1 MRLGAFLRS
10 TVAAI
15 CILGVATPSM
25 SISAEPRRV
34 SQSASGKSAQHKPA
48 PRRAAAPR
56 PVAPAGLQVRI
67 AQAPDFTRLEFPGSR
82 GMQAHR
88 DGTAVVLRFPRDA
101 NPNLSSL
108 NVGPPRW
115 VKGAQA
121 RHVGGVV
128 EIVVALS
135 DDADFRAGN
144 ADGDDFI
151 NLFARQEAAPA
162 PAPVAAAVPNRPNPM
177 PAGGVVPVKLDRVA
191 GQVQL
196 SFDWANPAGA
206 AVFRRGEAVWV
217 VFDAPA
223 RLDIG
228 KLPASTPQYRNIQV
242 FKGPDYAALR
252 ISTPQG
258 APFYA
263 DGVGS
268 NWTIAL
274 GAGSQDSPD
283 LVHVARDDNAS
294 PATLTANVAGAT
306 RIAWVSDPAVGDRL
320 GVVTALAPSK
330 GLPSRRD
337 YVEMALL
344 QSATGLAVES
354 YSGDLQMT
362 AAGDIVRIGRPKGLL
377 LSSTSSGQA
386 LADAGAGAPQ
396 AMSMPALID
405 PEHWSKT
412 GSGGFTARYD
422 ALLGAVSAAG
432 GADVKSYDTAA
443 RMALARFLV
452 GTNLSFEAIG
462 VLNAAGRAHQTLM
475 GDGEFR
481 GLRGVA
487 KVLARRY
494 AEAETDFASP
504 VLADDPS
511 AALWRGYIASKTGQW
526 TDANQR
532 FAEGARALNMFPA
545 LWQAR
550 FQGAQA
556 EAAVGVGAPETAIRL
571 INQALKLPNIPVE
584 DQLELRLI
592 LAKAF
597 EAKNDSRAL
606 PVFQA
611 ISRSGIDRLAAPA
624 TLHAIQLRLA
634 KNQITADVAAKGLDQ
649 LRFRWRGDGVELDTI
664 RALGQLQIR
673 QGRYREALEVLHSAS
688 NVQSDLPQ
696 AVALRNDLNTTFRTL
711 FLDGLA
717 DGMQPIQ
724 AVGLFYDFQDLT
736 PIGVDGDQMVRN
748 LVRRLVDVDLLD
760 EAAKLLKYQV
770 DNRLNGVPKA
780 QVATDLAWIYLMDRK
795 PESALDTINATRTTI
810 LPPALNAERR
820 VATARALMGLGR
832 YDAALEV
839 IESDKG
845 RDAEDVRAE
854 IAWKQHTWPQ
864 AGALYE
870 RALADRWKT
879 PGVLSPADES
889 KLLRSAV
896 AFSLADD
903 DASLG
908 RLRQRYGGFV
918 EGARNPDGLRVAL
931 AGADPGSISSTDF
944 SKVTADNEAFNGW
957 VAKMKDRFRAQAS
970 NRGA

>member
-10 TVAAI
+10 SVAAI
-15 CILGVATPSM
+15 CILGVMAPSV
-25 SISAEPRRV
+25 SISA
-34 SQSASGKSAQHKPA
+34 A
-48 PRRAAAPR
+48 PRRAAAAKPAPPR
-56 PVAPAGLQVRI
+56 GLVI
-67 AQAPDFTRLEFPGSR
+67 KVAQAPDFTRLEFPGSR

-88 DGTAVVLRFPRDA
+88 EGATLVLRFPRDA
-101 NPNLSSL
+101 SPNLTPL
-108 NVGPPRW
+108 TVGPPRW
-115 VKGAQA
+115 VKTASA

-128 EIVVALS
+128 EIVVSLS

-144 ADGDDFI
+144 ADGDDFV
-151 NLFARQEAAPA
+151 NLYARAAPA
-162 PAPVAAAVPNRPNPM
+162 AAPTAPVAAEAPRRLNPM
-177 PAGGVVPVKLDRVA
+177 PAGGVVPVKFSKA
-191 GQVQL
+191 SGQVQL

-228 KLPASTPQYRNIQV
+228 RLPSSTAQYRGIQV
-242 FKGPDYAALR
+242 FKGADYAALR
-252 ISTPQG
+252 IATPQG
-258 APFYA
+258 VPFYA
-263 DGVGS
+263 NGVGS
-268 NWTIAL
+268 NWTISL
-274 GAGSQDSPD
+274 GAGIQDTGD
-283 LVHVARDDNAS
+283 LIRVARDDNAT
-294 PATLTANVAGAT
+294 PATLTAMVAGTT
-306 RIAWVSDPAVGDRL
+306 RTLWVSDPAVGDRIA
-320 GVVTALAPSK
+320 VATALAPSK

-354 YSGDLQMT
+354 YSGDLNMT
-362 AAGDIVRIGRPKGLL
+362 AAGDIVSIGRPKGLL
-377 LSSTSSGQA
+377 LSSAASAQPGDSIVGS
-386 LADAGAGAPQ
+386 PQ
-396 AMSMPALID
+396 AMAMPALID
-405 PEHWSKT
+405 PEHWGKT
-412 GSGGFTARYD
+412 GTGGFVARYN
-422 ALLGAVSAAG
+422 ALLGAIPAASD
-432 GADVKSYDTAA
+432 GAGKGDDTAA

-452 GTNLSFEAIG
+452 GSNLSYEAIG

-475 GDGEFR
+475 GDAEFR
-481 GLRGVA
+481 GLRGVS

-494 AEAETDFASP
+494 AEAEADFSSP

-511 AALWRGYIASKTGQW
+511 AALWRGYISSKTGQW
-526 TDANQR
+526 ADANAR
-532 FAEGARALNMFPA
+532 FVDGAQALSMFPA

-550 FQGAQA
+550 FLGAQA
-556 EAAVGVGAPETAIRL
+556 EAAVGGGAPDTAIRL
-571 INQALKLPNIPVE
+571 VNQALKLPNIPVE
-584 DQLELRLI
+584 DQLELRLT

-597 EAKNDSRAL
+597 EAKGDSRAL

-611 ISRSGIDRLAAPA
+611 IARSGIDRLAAPA

-634 KNQITADVAAKGLDQ
+634 KNQISADVAAKGLDQ

-673 QGRYREALEVLHSAS
+673 QGRYREALEVLHSAGNS
-688 NVQSDLPQ
+688 QPDLPQ
-696 AVALRNDLNTTFRTL
+696 AVALRNDLNTAFRSL

-736 PIGVDGDQMVRN
+736 PIGADGDQMVRN

-770 DNRLNGVPKA
+770 DNRLDGVPKA

-795 PESALDTINATRTTI
+795 PESALAAINDTRTTV
-810 LPPALNAERR
+810 LPPALNTERR
-820 VATARALMGLGR
+820 LATARALLGLGR

-839 IESDKG
+839 IEGDKG
-845 RDAEDVRAE
+845 RDAEDVRAD

-864 AGALYE
+864 AGLLYE
-870 RALADRWKT
+870 RALGDRWKT
-879 PGVLSPADES
+879 QGALNTNEEA
-889 KLLRSAV
+889 KLLRAGV

-908 RLRQRYGGFV
+908 RLRQRYNGFID
-918 EGARNPDGLRVAL
+918 GARNPDGLRVAL
-931 AGADPGSISSTDF
+931 AGADPAALSGDDF
-944 SKVTADNEAFNGW
+944 SRVTADNEAFNGW

-970 NRGA
+970 S

>member
-15 CILGVATPSM
+15 CILGVAAPSVSM
-25 SISAEPRRV
+25 S
-34 SQSASGKSAQHKPA
+34 
-48 PRRAAAPR
+48 AAPR
-56 PVAPAGLQVRI
+56 HVAKPAAAKLITSRGLVVRV

-88 DGTAVVLRFPRDA
+88 DGATLVLRFPRDA
-101 NPNLSSL
+101 DPNLTSL
-108 NVGPPRW
+108 TVGPPRW
-115 VKGAQA
+115 VKTAQT

-128 EIVVALS
+128 EIVVSLS

-144 ADGDDFI
+144 ADGDDFVD
-151 NLFARQEAAPA
+151 LFARAPTAAAAPSTDIALVA
-162 PAPVAAAVPNRPNPM
+162 PRRPNPT
-177 PAGGVVPVKLDRVA
+177 PASGVVPVKFSKA
-191 GQVQL
+191 GGQVQL
-196 SFDWANPAGA
+196 SFDWAAPAGA

-228 KLPASTPQYRNIQV
+228 RLPSGTAQYRNIQV

-252 ISTPQG
+252 IATPQG

-274 GAGSQDSPD
+274 GAGFQDSPE
-283 LVHVARDDNAS
+283 LVRVARDDTAS
-294 PATLTANVAGAT
+294 PATLTANVAGT
-306 RIAWVSDPAVGDRL
+306 TKVLWVADPAVGDRL
-320 GVVTALAPSK
+320 AVATALAPSK

-362 AAGDIVRIGRPKGLL
+362 ADGDIVRIGRPKGLL
-377 LSSTSSGQA
+377 LSSAASGQPS
-386 LADAGAGAPQ
+386 DGMVGAPQ
-396 AMSMPALID
+396 AMAMPALID
-405 PEHWSKT
+405 PEHWAKT
-412 GSGGFTARYD
+412 GSGGFLARYN
-422 ALLGAVSAAG
+422 ALLGAIPAASD
-432 GADVKSYDTAA
+432 GAGKGDDTAA

-452 GTNLSFEAIG
+452 GSNLSYEAIG

-475 GDGEFR
+475 GDAEFR

-511 AALWRGYIASKTGQW
+511 AALWRGYVASKTGQW
-526 TDANQR
+526 VDANAR
-532 FAEGARALNMFPA
+532 FVDGARALNMFPA
-545 LWQAR
+545 VWQAR
-550 FQGAQA
+550 FLGAQA
-556 EAAVGVGAPETAIRL
+556 EASVGGGAPDTAIRL
-571 INQALKLPNIPVE
+571 VNQALKLPNVPVE
-584 DQLELRLI
+584 DQLELRLT

-597 EAKNDSRAL
+597 EAKGDARAL

-611 ISRSGIDRLAAPA
+611 IARSGIDRLAAPA

-634 KNQITADVAAKGLDQ
+634 RNQISADLAAKGLDQ
-649 LRFRWRGDGVELDTI
+649 LRFRWRGDGAELETI
-664 RALGQLQIR
+664 RALGQLQIK
-673 QGRYREALEVLHSAS
+673 QGRYREALEVLHSAG
-688 NVQSDLPQ
+688 NNLPDLPQ
-696 AVALRNDLNTTFRTL
+696 AVALRNDLNTAFRAL

-736 PIGVDGDQMVRN
+736 PIGADGDQMVRN

-795 PESALDTINATRTTI
+795 PESALDSINDTRTTV

-820 VATARALMGLGR
+820 LATSRALMGLGR

-845 RDAEDVRAE
+845 RDAEDIRADV
-854 IAWKQHTWPQ
+854 AWKQHTWPQ
-864 AGALYE
+864 AGLMYE
-870 RALADRWKT
+870 RALGDRWKT
-879 PGVLSPADES
+879 PGILNTNEEA
-889 KLLRSAV
+889 KLLRAGV

-903 DASLG
+903 DVSLG
-908 RLRQRYGGFV
+908 RLRQRYSGFID
-918 EGARNPDGLRVAL
+918 GARNPDGLRVAL
-931 AGADPGSISSTDF
+931 AGADPASLSSDDF
-944 SKVTADNEAFNGW
+944 SRVTADNEAFNGW

-970 NRGA
+970 G

>member
-1 MRLGAFLRS
+1 MKLGATLRS

-15 CILGVATPSM
+15 CILGVLTPSV
-25 SISAEPRRV
+25 SISAAPRH
-34 SQSASGKSAQHKPA
+34 ASKPA
-48 PRRAAAPR
+48 PRKAAAAR
-56 PVAPAGLQVRI
+56 PAAKPAAPAGLQVRV

-82 GMQAHR
+82 GMQAR
-88 DGTAVVLRFPRDA
+88 REGTAVVLRFPREGD
-101 NPNLSSL
+101 PNLSGL

-121 RHVGGVV
+121 RHVGGVL
-128 EIVVALS
+128 ELVVALS

-151 NLFARQEAAPA
+151 NLFARQQVAGA
-162 PAPVAAAVPNRPNPM
+162 PAPVAVVQPNRPNPM
-177 PAGGVVPVKLDRVA
+177 PANGAVPVKFSKVA

-228 KLPASTPQYRNIQV
+228 KLPASTPQYRNIQA

-263 DGVGS
+263 EGVGS
-268 NWTIAL
+268 NWTISL
-274 GAGSQDSPD
+274 GAGAQDTPD
-283 LVHVARDDNAS
+283 LIHVARDDNAT
-294 PATLTANVAGAT
+294 PATLTATVAGT
-306 RIAWVSDPAVGDRL
+306 TKVVWVSDPAVGDRIA
-320 GVVTALAPSK
+320 VAAALAPSK

-354 YSGDLQMT
+354 YSGDLQMS
-362 AAGDIVRIGRPKGLL
+362 ADGDIVRMGRPKGLL
-377 LSSTSSGQA
+377 LSSSASGQGQ
-386 LADAGAGAPQ
+386 ADAGGGAPQ
-396 AMSMPALID
+396 ALAMPALID
-405 PEHWSKT
+405 PEHWAKT
-412 GSGGFTARYD
+412 GTGGFMTRYD
-422 ALLGAVSAAG
+422 ALLGAVPAASG
-432 GADVKSYDTAA
+432 GDGKGDDTAA
-443 RMALARFLV
+443 RMALARFLI
-452 GTNLSFEAIG
+452 GSNLSYEAIG
-462 VLNAAGRAHQTLM
+462 VLNAAGRVHQTLM
-475 GDGEFR
+475 GDAEFR

-494 AEAETDFASP
+494 AEAEADFSSP
-504 VLADDPS
+504 VLSDDPS
-511 AALWRGYIASKTGQW
+511 AALWRGYVASKIGQW
-526 TDANQR
+526 TDANQH
-532 FAEGARALNMFPA
+532 FADGARALNMFPA

-550 FQGAQA
+550 FLGAQA
-556 EAAVGVGAPETAIRL
+556 EAAVGVGAPESAIRL

-584 DQLELRLI
+584 DQLELRLT

-597 EAKNDSRAL
+597 EAKGDGRAL
-606 PVFQA
+606 PMFQA
-611 ISRSGIDRLAAPA
+611 ISRCGIDRLAAPA

-634 KNQITADVAAKGLDQ
+634 KNQISADVAAKGLDQ
-649 LRFRWRGDGVELDTI
+649 LRYRWRGDSVELDTI

-673 QGRYREALEVLHSAS
+673 QGRYREALEVLHSAG
-688 NVQSDLPQ
+688 NVQEGTPQ
-696 AVALRNDLNTTFRTL
+696 ATALRNDLNGAFRTL

-736 PIGVDGDQMVRN
+736 PIGADGDQMVRN

-770 DNRLNGVPKA
+770 DNRLSGVPKA

-795 PESALDTINATRTTI
+795 PESALDTINATRTTV

-820 VATARALMGLGR
+820 LATARALMGLGR

-839 IESDKG
+839 IESDKT
-845 RDAEDVRAE
+845 RDADDIRAE

-870 RALADRWKT
+870 RSLADRWKT
-879 PGVLSPADES
+879 QGALSPADES
-889 KLLRSAV
+889 KLLRAAV

-918 EGARNPDGLRVAL
+918 DGARNPDGLRVAL
-931 AGADPGSISSTDF
+931 AGADPGSLSSSDF

-970 NRGA
+970 N

>member
-10 TVAAI
+10 SVAAI
-15 CILGVATPSM
+15 CILGVAAPSVSM
-25 SISAEPRRV
+25 SA
-34 SQSASGKSAQHKPA
+34 A
-48 PRRAAAPR
+48 PRRAAQPSASKPS
-56 PVAPAGLQVRI
+56 AAKPAASRGLVVRV

-82 GMQAHR
+82 GMQAR
-88 DGTAVVLRFPRDA
+88 REGEALVLRFPRDA
-101 NPNLSSL
+101 NPNLTPL
-108 NVGPPRW
+108 TVGPPRW
-115 VKGAQA
+115 VKTAQA

-128 EIVVALS
+128 EIVVSLS

-144 ADGDDFI
+144 ADGDDFV
-151 NLFARQEAAPA
+151 NLFARAPIAAAAPSTGVALVA
-162 PAPVAAAVPNRPNPM
+162 PRRPNPT
-177 PAGGVVPVKLDRVA
+177 PAGGVVPVKFSRA
-191 GQVQL
+191 GGQVQL
-196 SFDWANPAGA
+196 SFDWAAPAGA

-228 KLPASTPQYRNIQV
+228 RLPSSTAQYRNIQV

-252 ISTPQG
+252 IVTPQ
-258 APFYA
+258 AEPFYA
-263 DGVGS
+263 GGVGA

-274 GAGSQDSPD
+274 GAGIQDSPD
-283 LVHVARDDNAS
+283 LVRVARDDVAS

-306 RIAWVSDPAVGDRL
+306 KVLWVADPAVGDRL
-320 GVVTALAPSK
+320 AVATALAPSK

-354 YSGDLQMT
+354 YSGDLQVT
-362 AAGDIVRIGRPKGLL
+362 ADGDIVRIGRPKGLL
-377 LSSTSSGQA
+377 LSSAASGQPG
-386 LADAGAGAPQ
+386 DGMVGAPQ
-396 AMSMPALID
+396 AMAMPALID
-405 PEHWSKT
+405 PEHWAKT
-412 GSGGFTARYD
+412 GSGGFLARYN
-422 ALLGAVSAAG
+422 ALLGAIPAASD
-432 GADVKSYDTAA
+432 GAGKGDDTAA

-452 GTNLSFEAIG
+452 GSDLSYEAIG

-475 GDGEFR
+475 GDAEFR

-511 AALWRGYIASKTGQW
+511 AALWRGYVAAKTGQW
-526 TDANQR
+526 VDANAR
-532 FAEGARALNMFPA
+532 FVDGARALNMFPA
-545 LWQAR
+545 VWQAR
-550 FQGAQA
+550 FLGAQA
-556 EAAVGVGAPETAIRL
+556 EASVGGGAPDTAIGL
-571 INQALKLPNIPVE
+571 VNQALKLPNISVE
-584 DQLELRLI
+584 DQLELRLT

-597 EAKNDSRAL
+597 EAKGDSRAL

-611 ISRSGIDRLAAPA
+611 IARSGIDRLASPA

-634 KNQITADVAAKGLDQ
+634 RNQIGADVAAKGLDQ
-649 LRFRWRGDGVELDTI
+649 LRFRWRGDATELETI
-664 RALGQLQIR
+664 RALGQLQIK
-673 QGRYREALEVLHSAS
+673 QGRYREALEVLHSAG
-688 NVQSDLPQ
+688 NNLPDLPQ
-696 AVALRNDLNTTFRTL
+696 AIALRNDLNTAFRAL

-736 PIGVDGDQMVRN
+736 PIGADGDQMVRN

-795 PESALDTINATRTTI
+795 PESALDSINNTRTTV

-820 VATARALMGLGR
+820 LATSRALMGLGR

-839 IESDKG
+839 IEGDKG
-845 RDAEDVRAE
+845 RDAEDIRADV
-854 IAWKQHTWPQ
+854 AWKQHAWPQ
-864 AGALYE
+864 AGLMYE
-870 RALADRWKT
+870 RALGDRWKT
-879 PGVLSPADES
+879 PGTLNTGEEA
-889 KLLRSAV
+889 KLLRAGV

-903 DASLG
+903 DAALG
-908 RLRQRYGGFV
+908 RLRQRYGGFI

-931 AGADPGSISSTDF
+931 AGADPASLSSDDF
-944 SKVTADNEAFNGW
+944 SRVTADNEAFNGW

-970 NRGA
+970 G

>member
-1 MRLGAFLRS
+1 MKLGATLRS

-15 CILGVATPSM
+15 CILGVLTPSAA
-25 SISAEPRRV
+25 IP
-34 SQSASGKSAQHKPA
+34 
-48 PRRAAAPR
+48 AAPR
-56 PVAPAGLQVRI
+56 HVSKPAAARPAAPAGLQIRV

-82 GMQAHR
+82 GMQAR
-88 DGTAVVLRFPRDA
+88 REGTSVVLRFTRDA
-101 NPNLSSL
+101 NPNLSPL
-108 NVGPPRW
+108 NVGPPRL

-128 EIVVALS
+128 EIVVALGE
-135 DDADFRAGN
+135 DADFRVGN

-151 NLFARQEAAPA
+151 NLFVRQQSAGAP
-162 PAPVAAAVPNRPNPM
+162 PPVAMIAPNRPNPM
-177 PAGGVVPVKLDRVA
+177 PANGVVPVKYSKVS

-206 AVFRRGEAVWV
+206 AVFRRGEAVWL
-217 VFDAPA
+217 VFDTPA

-228 KLPASTPQYRNIQV
+228 KLPASTPQYRNIQA

-283 LVHVARDDNAS
+283 LIRVARDDNAS
-294 PATLTANVAGAT
+294 PATLTATVAGT
-306 RIAWVSDPAVGDRL
+306 TKVVWVADPAVGDR
-320 GVVTALAPSK
+320 VAVATALAPSK

-354 YSGDLQMT
+354 YSGDLQMS
-362 AAGDIVRIGRPKGLL
+362 ADGDIVRIGRPKGLL
-377 LSSTSSGQA
+377 LSSAASGQEQG
-386 LADAGAGAPQ
+386 DVAGGAPQ
-396 AMSMPALID
+396 AMAMPALID
-405 PEHWSKT
+405 SVNWSKIGT
-412 GSGGFTARYD
+412 GGFMTRYD
-422 ALLGAVSAAG
+422 ALLGAIPAAG
-432 GADVKSYDTAA
+432 GADGKGDDTAA

-452 GTNLSFEAIG
+452 GSNLSYEAIG

-475 GDGEFR
+475 GNGEFR

-494 AEAETDFASP
+494 AEAEADFASP

-511 AALWRGYIASKTGQW
+511 AAMWRGYIASKTGQW
-526 TDANQR
+526 SDANQR
-532 FAEGARALNMFPA
+532 FAEGASALNMFPA

-550 FQGAQA
+550 FLGTQA

-571 INQALKLPNIPVE
+571 VNQALKLPNIPVE
-584 DQLELRLI
+584 DQLELRLT

-597 EAKNDSRAL
+597 EAKGDPRAL
-606 PVFQA
+606 PMFQA
-611 ISRSGIDRLAAPA
+611 ISLCGIDRLAAPA

-634 KNQITADVAAKGLDQ
+634 KNQITADIAAKGLDQ
-649 LRFRWRGDGVELDTI
+649 LRYRWRGDNVELDTI

-673 QGRYREALEVLHSAS
+673 QGRYREALEVLHSAG
-688 NVQSDLPQ
+688 NVQEGTPQ
-696 AVALRNDLNTTFRTL
+696 AVALRNDLNTAFRTL

-736 PIGVDGDQMVRN
+736 PIGADGDQMVRN

-780 QVATDLAWIYLMDRK
+780 QVATDLAWIYLMDRQ
-795 PESALDTINATRTTI
+795 PESALDTINNTRTTV

-820 VATARALMGLGR
+820 LATARALMGLGR

-845 RDAEDVRAE
+845 RDAEDIRAE
-854 IAWKQHTWPQ
+854 IAWKQHTWPL
-864 AGALYE
+864 AGVMYE
-870 RALADRWKT
+870 RALGDRWKT
-879 PGVLSPADES
+879 PGTLSPADES

-908 RLRQRYGGFV
+908 RLRQRFGGFV
-918 EGARNPDGLRVAL
+918 DGARNPDGLRVAL
-931 AGADPGSISSTDF
+931 AGADPGSLSSSDF

-970 NRGA
+970 N

>member
-1 MRLGAFLRS
+1 MRLGATLRS

-15 CILGVATPSM
+15 CILGVLTPSV
-25 SISAEPRRV
+25 SISAAPSHV
-34 SQSASGKSAQHKPA
+34 AKPA
-48 PRRAAAPR
+48 PRKAAPH
-56 PVAPAGLQVRI
+56 PAASGGLQVRV

-88 DGTAVVLRFPRDA
+88 EGTAVVLRFPRDA

-151 NLFARQEAAPA
+151 NLFARAEAPAAPA
-162 PAPVAAAVPNRPNPM
+162 PTAPVVARRPNPM
-177 PAGGVVPVKLDRVA
+177 PASGVVPVKFAKVG

-223 RLDIG
+223 RLDVG
-228 KLPASTPQYRNIQV
+228 RLPASTPQYRNIQV
-242 FKGPDYAALR
+242 FKGSDYAALR

-258 APFYA
+258 ASFHA
-263 DGVGS
+263 DGVGAG
-268 NWTIAL
+268 WTVSL
-274 GAGSQDSPD
+274 GAGLQDAPD
-283 LVHVARDDNAS
+283 MIRVARDDNAS
-294 PATLTANVAGAT
+294 PATLTATVAGAT
-306 RIAWVSDPAVGDRL
+306 KVIWAADPAVGDRL
-320 GVVTALAPSK
+320 AVVTALAPAK

-354 YSGDLQMT
+354 YSGDLLMT
-362 AAGDIVRIGRPKGLL
+362 AEGDIVSIGRPKGLL
-377 LSSTSSGQA
+377 LSSAVSSHVRG
-386 LADAGAGAPQ
+386 DGPVGAPQ
-396 AMSMPALID
+396 AMAMPALID

-412 GSGGFTARYD
+412 GSGGFMARYD
-422 ALLGAVSAAG
+422 ALLSAIPAASG
-432 GADVKSYDTAA
+432 GDGKGDDTAA

-452 GTNLSFEAIG
+452 GSNLSYEAIG

-475 GDGEFR
+475 GDAEFR

-494 AEAETDFASP
+494 AEAEADFASP

-511 AALWRGYIASKTGQW
+511 AALWRGYVASKSGQW
-526 TDANQR
+526 SDASQR

-550 FQGAQA
+550 FLGAQA
-556 EAAVGVGAPETAIRL
+556 EAAVGGGAAEAAIRL
-571 INQALKLPNIPVE
+571 VNQALKLPNIPVE
-584 DQLELRLI
+584 DQLELRLT

-597 EAKNDSRAL
+597 ELKGDSRAL

-611 ISRSGIDRLAAPA
+611 IARSGIDRLAAPA
-624 TLHAIQLRLA
+624 TLHAIQIRLA
-634 KNQITADVAAKGLDQ
+634 KNQVSADVAAKGLDQ

-664 RALGQLQIR
+664 RALGQLQIK
-673 QGRYREALEVLHSAS
+673 QGRYREALEVLHSAG
-688 NVQSDLPQ
+688 NAQPDLPQ
-696 AVALRNDLNTTFRTL
+696 AVALRNDLNTAFRAL

-736 PIGVDGDQMVRN
+736 PIGADGDQMVRN

-795 PESALDTINATRTTI
+795 PESALDAINATRTTV

-820 VATARALMGLGR
+820 LATARALMGLGR

-839 IESDKG
+839 VESDKG
-845 RDAEDVRAE
+845 RDVEDVRAD
-854 IAWKQHTWPQ
+854 IAWKQHAWPL
-864 AGALYE
+864 AGAVYE
-870 RALADRWKT
+870 RALGDRWKT
-879 PGVLSPADES
+879 PGILTPADES

-903 DASLG
+903 DAALG

-918 EGARNPDGLRVAL
+918 DGARNPDGLRVAL
-931 AGADPGSISSTDF
+931 AGADPGSLSSSDF

-970 NRGA
+970 N

>member
-10 TVAAI
+10 SVAAV
-15 CILGVATPSM
+15 CILGVVTPSV
-25 SISAEPRRV
+25 SISAAPPR
-34 SQSASGKSAQHKPA
+34 AKPA
-48 PRRAAAPR
+48 AAAAPSR
-56 PVAPAGLQVRI
+56 ALVIRV

-82 GMQAHR
+82 GMQARR
-88 DGTAVVLRFPRDA
+88 DGATLVLRFPRDA
-101 NPNLSSL
+101 NPNLTPL
-108 NVGPPRW
+108 TVGPPRW
-115 VKGAQA
+115 VKTAQA
-121 RHVGGVV
+121 RHVGGAL
-128 EIVVALS
+128 EILVSLG

-144 ADGDDFI
+144 ADGDDFV
-151 NLFARQEAAPA
+151 NLFARAPAAAAPA
-162 PAPVAAAVPNRPNPM
+162 TDPTLVAPRRPNPM
-177 PAGGVVPVKLDRVA
+177 PANGAVPVKFSKDGA
-191 GQVQL
+191 QVRL
-196 SFDWANPAGA
+196 SFDWAAPAGA

-223 RLDIG
+223 RLDLG
-228 KLPASTPQYRNIQV
+228 RLPASTAQYRNIQA
-242 FKGPDYAALR
+242 FRGPDYTALR
-252 ISTPQG
+252 IATPQG
-258 APFYA
+258 APFHA
-263 DGVGS
+263 DGVGA
-268 NWTIAL
+268 NWTISL
-274 GAGSQDSPD
+274 GAGLQDSGD
-283 LVHVARDDNAS
+283 LVRVARDDTAT
-294 PATLTANVAGAT
+294 PATLTANVAGT
-306 RIAWVSDPAVGDRL
+306 TKVLWVPDPAVGDRL
-320 GVVTALAPSK
+320 AVATALAPSK

-362 AAGDIVRIGRPKGLL
+362 ADGDIVRIGRPKGLL
-377 LSSTSSGQA
+377 LSSAASGQPS
-386 LADAGAGAPQ
+386 DGMVGAPQ
-396 AMSMPALID
+396 AMAMPALID
-405 PEHWSKT
+405 PEHWAKT
-412 GSGGFTARYD
+412 GSGGFLARYN
-422 ALLGAVSAAG
+422 ALLGAIPAASD
-432 GADVKSYDTAA
+432 GAGKGDDTAA

-452 GTNLSFEAIG
+452 GSNLSYEAIG

-475 GDGEFR
+475 GEAEFR

-511 AALWRGYIASKTGQW
+511 AALWRGYVASKAGQW
-526 TDANQR
+526 VDANAR
-532 FAEGARALNMFPA
+532 FVEGARALNMFPA

-550 FQGAQA
+550 FLGAQA
-556 EAAVGVGAPETAIRL
+556 EAAVGGGAPDTAIRL
-571 INQALKLPNIPVE
+571 VGQALKLPNIPVE
-584 DQLELRLI
+584 DQLELRLT

-597 EAKNDSRAL
+597 EAKGDPRAL

-611 ISRSGIDRLAAPA
+611 IARCGIDRLAAPA
-624 TLHAIQLRLA
+624 TLRAIQLRLA
-634 KNQITADVAAKGLDQ
+634 KNQISADVAAKGLDL

-664 RALGQLQIR
+664 RALGQLQIQ
-673 QGRYREALEVLHSAS
+673 QGRYREALEVLHSAG
-688 NVQSDLPQ
+688 NNLPDLPQ
-696 AVALRNDLNTTFRTL
+696 AVALRNDLNTAFRAL

-736 PIGVDGDQMVRN
+736 PIGADGDQMVRN

-795 PESALDTINATRTTI
+795 PESALDAINATRTTV

-820 VATARALMGLGR
+820 LATSRALMGLGR

-845 RDAEDVRAE
+845 RDAEDIRADV
-854 IAWKQHTWPQ
+854 AWKQHAWPT
-864 AGALYE
+864 AGAMYE

-879 PGVLSPADES
+879 PGTLNSADEA
-889 KLLRSAV
+889 KLLRAGV

-903 DASLG
+903 DAGLG

-918 EGARNPDGLRVAL
+918 DGARNPDGLRVAL
-931 AGADPGSISSTDF
+931 AGADPASLSTDDF
-944 SKVTADNEAFNGW
+944 SRVTADNEAFNGW

-970 NRGA
+970 G